1 MEHKSTKILRADGSE
16 KITEQARIK
25 VKGLAAPSK
34 VIYSSA
40 RGSPDKPTNPQT
52 HREREN
58 EHPRSNPPTT
68 AYKDRLITR
77 SASKW
82 ARSIVTEVF

>member
-1 MEHKSTKILRADGSE
+1 VEHKSTKILRADGSE

-25 VKGLAAPSK
+25 VKGVAAPSK

-52 HREREN
+52 HKHTGREIMN
-58 EHPRSNPPTT
+58 THVAIPPTT
-68 AYKDRLITR
+68 AYKPKFD
-77 SASKW
+77 S
-82 ARSIVTEVF
+82 